1 MPILLQSRFGVGH
14 AIQKR
19 GENYAI
25 TIHLHESNTFRRPSG
40 ANSSKDRWLG
50 RSEVHSFHD
59 GEREDRHHF
68 MEDRR
73 VNVADYGSAGG
84 HCNIE
89 IEADNS
95 ILDNAYQFLQRVKD
109 AYEMARQSVEEELL
123 HHRPNGNTGQRTS
136 QQKTEPAR
144 TEPAQ
149 QRQEYRQ
156 DYRNDNAGGNRVASP
171 KQQQFIASLVK
182 GVKGLNWKTLDNY
195 CSVQFGKNTSQLTPK
210 EASALIED
218 LKAAKSGERSIAV

>member
-1 MPILLQSRFGVGH
+1 MAIKINVGVNKKIG
-14 AIQKR
+14 
-19 GENYAI
+19 
-25 TIHLHESNTFRRPSG
+25 LP
-40 ANSSKDRWLG
+40 
-50 RSEVHSFHD
+50 
-59 GEREDRHHF
+59 
-68 MEDRR
+68 
-73 VNVADYGSAGG
+73 DYGSAGG

-95 ILDNAYQFLQRVKD
+95 ILDNADQFLQRVKD
-109 AYEMARQSVEEELL
+109 AYEMARQSVEEELS
-123 HHRPNGNTGQRTS
+123 HHRPNGNTGQTRSAS
-136 QQKTEPAR
+136 QQRTEPSRTEPAR

-149 QRQEYRQ
+149 PRQEYRQ

-218 LKAAKSGERSIAV
+218 LKAAKSGERSIAI